1 LQGFYTCLAA
11 DKQSKLRKR
20 RAQRLFYD
28 KSYQQKRFLIPI
40 NRVMKIDQLEINKKI
55 VKSLEKAY
63 AKLIEFKKEKK
74 SDLVIMKDGKIV
86 HIKPEDLK

>member
-1 LQGFYTCLAA
+1 
-11 DKQSKLRKR
+11 
-20 RAQRLFYD
+20 
-28 KSYQQKRFLIPI
+28 
-40 NRVMKIDQLEINKKI
+40 MEIDQLEINKKI